1 MNIDP
6 LSSSGG
12 PVNGANGF
20 THRNEETQSQHAA
33 KRDTISIERSMRIDS
48 AMDQIPEIRPEVVE
62 RGRQLLA
69 DPNYPS
75 PDLAQ
80 KIASLIV
87 PFDESV

>member
-12 PVNGANGF
+12 PINRAQGSNHHNA
-20 THRNEETQSQHAA
+20 EAPIQHEAG
-33 KRDTISIERSMRIDS
+33 RDSISVERSMRIGF

-69 DPNYPS
+69 DPNYPG
-75 PDLAQ
+75 AEITR
-80 KIASLIV
+80 KIASLII
-87 PFDESV
+87 PFD